1 MGKKPRVNLISA
13 NLPDS
18 LWEKVSEYC
27 AITGL
32 KKADVVK
39 LAICKL
45 FAVDTK
51 TST

>member
-1 MGKKPRVNLISA
+1 MEKKNRGNLISA

-18 LWEKVSEYC
+18 LWVLVAEYC
-27 AITGL
+27 ATTGL